1 MGVRLNPEGDVEID
15 SKKLYW
21 PKNMLLIKYL
31 QFHTYFAEILVISLT
46 IGELILTNFDDD
58 RTKIVDFLF
67 LVHFRPV

>member
-21 PKNMLLIKYL
+21 PKNMLLMKYL

-46 IGELILTNFDDD
+46 IGELILTKGMLGLENSGLKLWIFY
-58 RTKIVDFLF
+58 F
-67 LVHFRPV
+67 

>member
-1 MGVRLNPEGDVEID
+1 MGVRVYPEGDVEID